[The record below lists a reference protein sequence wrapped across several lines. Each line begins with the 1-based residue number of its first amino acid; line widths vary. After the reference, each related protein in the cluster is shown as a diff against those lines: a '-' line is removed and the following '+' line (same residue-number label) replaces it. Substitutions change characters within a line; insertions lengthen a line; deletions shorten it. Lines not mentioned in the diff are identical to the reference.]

1 MPYNV
6 VSPGHREKFLPGAFA
21 GRLGDV
27 ALDVQH
33 DRRRIVARTGGG
45 GLELRDTPAALYMT
59 ADLPETR
66 EASDALTLVRQRI
79 LRSLSVE
86 FVSLRERYVTGVRVI
101 EQAALP
107 RLSVVDSGSYPGT
120 GVQARYAEQRRRIGR
135 VRGRIPKGR
144 NLSCGCHRGTC
155 SMVNFSKHS
164 FKRSLADPNRE
175 VLAIKGEYTN
185 AIASR
190 RRGTMQIDD
199 LDDELEITV
208 NIFDTQPGRDL
219 LEQIIATRVLIR
231 PYFDQARSR
240 FTERNSVA
248 KYDELWLRALII
260 GASDEDEGWPAV
272 ELLDDD
278 APKVAPPRR
287 RARLWL

>member
-120 GVQARYAEQRRRIGR
+120 GVEARRTEQRRRIGR

-155 SMVNFSKHS
+155 TTVSFGKDS

-175 VLAIKGEYTN
+175 ILAIKGEYQN

-199 LDDELEITV
+199 LDDELQITV
-208 NIFDTQPGRDL
+208 NVFDTSAGRDL
-219 LEQIIATRVLIR
+219 LEQIVATRVLIR

-240 FTERNSVA
+240 FTERNGVA
-248 KYDELWLRALII
+248 KYDDLWLRALII
-260 GASDEDEGWPAV
+260 GASDEDDGWPAV
-272 ELLDDD
+272 SLLDDD
-278 APKVAPPRR
+278 TPVMAPPRR